1 MLTTNNCSALIG
13 GATLSNK
20 INGAEMARE
29 KEVVIKKYINTTSL
43 PYQIGGKPVLP
54 GDPFNADSGNV
65 YVNQLVG
72 AGDAVEVTKD
82 NEKDI
87 TAKYAPLKA
96 NYLKS
101 REPKK
106 KEQK

>member
-1 MLTTNNCSALIG
+1 MADR
-13 GATLSNK
+13 
-20 INGAEMARE
+20 IN
-29 KEVVIKKYINTTSL
+29 KKYINSTSL
-43 PYQIGGKPVLP
+43 PYQISGNPVLP
-54 GDPFNADSGNV
+54 GDTFNADSGNV

-82 NEKDI
+82 NEKELV
-87 TAKYAPLKA
+87 AKFAALKT

-101 REPKK
+101 IEPKK